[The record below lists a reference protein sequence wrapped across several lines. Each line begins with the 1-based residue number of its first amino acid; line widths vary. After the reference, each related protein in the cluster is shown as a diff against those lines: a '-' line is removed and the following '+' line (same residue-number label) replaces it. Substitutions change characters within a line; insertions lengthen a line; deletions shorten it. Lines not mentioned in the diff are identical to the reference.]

1 VLTAQAAYEAHR
13 EQVARLQSFVDRF
26 GAKTMGAGLGAVASQ
41 DHIAAAPKAPVLGD
55 GPLAPQLLELRRPCH
70 LTNRRR
76 SRHLP
81 R

>member
-1 VLTAQAAYEAHR
+1 MLTAQAAYEAHR

-41 DHIAAAPKAPVLGD
+41 DHIAAAPKATG
-55 GPLAPQLLELRRPCH
+55 
-70 LTNRRR
+70 R
-76 SRHLP
+76 SRPSCWSCAVLVISLTGAVLVISHD